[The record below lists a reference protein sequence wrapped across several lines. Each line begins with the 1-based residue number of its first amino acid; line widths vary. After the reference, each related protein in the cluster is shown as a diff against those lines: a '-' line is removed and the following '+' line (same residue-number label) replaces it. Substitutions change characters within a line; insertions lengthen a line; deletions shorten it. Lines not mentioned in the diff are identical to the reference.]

1 MRRGGGNLGSSD
13 GVIHAD
19 IGVGAL
25 GNGGIVEVR
34 VKGEGDVEGSE
45 AWASGDKVFLFFG
58 DC

>member
-1 MRRGGGNLGSSD
+1 MGSSD

-25 GNGGIVEVR
+25 GNGGIIEVR
-34 VKGEGDVEGSE
+34 VGGEGDVEGSE